1 MRIINLDKRGD
12 SIASVCCVDSDP
24 EEEVTEVEAQD
35 ELLEDLIDDTT
46 VEEIDEIEEIDDEE
60 TSASDDESEE

>member
-1 MRIINLDKRGD
+1 M
-12 SIASVCCVDSDP
+12 
-24 EEEVTEVEAQD
+24 TEVEAQD